1 MWFTWQLYNIQ
12 VADLENKSS
21 KHPELCDSVTSV
33 VRLWFYFLT
42 ILRMRDVMRLL
53 WETAD
58 IQAVF
63 LDLLVQLNAVRKL
76 ICRRV

>member
-1 MWFTWQLYNIQ
+1 M
-12 VADLENKSS
+12 
-21 KHPELCDSVTSV
+21 
-33 VRLWFYFLT
+33 VRLWFDFLT
-42 ILRMRDVMRLL
+42 ILRMRDVMRLP